1 MLNFSSFKMLPQP
14 VTGGRLFA
22 AHHQILDLLKLHP
35 QGTHGQQLLPL
46 SSRAG
51 EHLLSRVPLPNI
63 SVLTGNLAAVHW
75 FFQNSSGF
83 QLGNELAWRDIWGGL
98 SPAPPQPLEMVTGL
112 QHGHH
117 QHEAKLLA
125 HRSQLTRAGPWKET
139 PSAQR
144 C

>member
-22 AHHQILDLLKLHP
+22 AHHLILGLLKLHP

-46 SSRAG
+46 SSQAG
-51 EHLLSRVPLPNI
+51 EHLLSRVPLPNT
-63 SVLTGNLAAVHW
+63 SVLTGNLAAVHC

-83 QLGNELAWRDIWGGL
+83 QLGGP
-98 SPAPPQPLEMVTGL
+98 SPAPPHLLEMVTGL
-112 QHGHH
+112 KHGHH